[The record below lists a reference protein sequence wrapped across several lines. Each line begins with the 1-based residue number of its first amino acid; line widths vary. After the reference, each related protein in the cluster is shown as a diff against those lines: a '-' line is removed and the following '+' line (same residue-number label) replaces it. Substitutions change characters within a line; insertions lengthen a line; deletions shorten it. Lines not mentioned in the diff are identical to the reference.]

1 MSQRGCAHVQA
12 IPTQSAAHSVAS
24 RDAGPLRAARNVRAI
39 TSVMHCTRLGVSST
53 DTTPL
58 KGFVMNRKTLAPCV
72 TMLLMAAASA
82 GALAQTAMPKTR
94 EQVRQE
100 LIEAVRNGSIARGE
114 LDASMNA
121 MPMAASRARAEVRA
135 EFEAAR
141 QNGDLLA
148 DGESSLKL
156 NELHPSQYPQ
166 RTALAGKTRAQVLA
180 ELAEAQ
186 RTGDIVAAGE
196 SGLKLNETHP
206 GLYPRAAMPV
216 FASAPASPATR

>member
-1 MSQRGCAHVQA
+1 
-12 IPTQSAAHSVAS
+12 
-24 RDAGPLRAARNVRAI
+24 
-39 TSVMHCTRLGVSST
+39 
-53 DTTPL
+53 
-58 KGFVMNRKTLAPCV
+58 MNRKAWAPCM

-82 GALAQTAMPKTR
+82 GALAQASMPKTR
-94 EQVRQE
+94 EQARQE

-114 LDASMNA
+114 QDASMNA
-121 MPMAASRARAEVRA
+121 TPMAASRARAEVRA

-141 QNGDLLA
+141 KNGDLLA

-166 RTALAGKTRAQVLA
+166 RTAVAGKTRAQVLA

-196 SGLKLNETHP
+196 SGLKLNEIHP
-206 GLYPRAAMPV
+206 SLYPRTAMPV
-216 FASAPASPATR
+216 FASAPASQAIR

>member
-1 MSQRGCAHVQA
+1 
-12 IPTQSAAHSVAS
+12 
-24 RDAGPLRAARNVRAI
+24 
-39 TSVMHCTRLGVSST
+39 
-53 DTTPL
+53 
-58 KGFVMNRKTLAPCV
+58 MNRKTLAPCM

-94 EQVRQE
+94 EQARQE

-114 LDASMNA
+114 QDASMNA
-121 MPMAASRARAEVRA
+121 MPKAATRARAEVRA

-166 RTALAGKTRAQVLA
+166 RTVVAGKTRAQVLA

-196 SGLKLNETHP
+196 SGLKLNEIHP

-216 FASAPASPATR
+216 FASAQASQATR

>member
-1 MSQRGCAHVQA
+1 
-12 IPTQSAAHSVAS
+12 
-24 RDAGPLRAARNVRAI
+24 
-39 TSVMHCTRLGVSST
+39 
-53 DTTPL
+53 
-58 KGFVMNRKTLAPCV
+58 MNRKTLAPCM

-94 EQVRQE
+94 EQARQE
-100 LIEAVRNGSIARGE
+100 LIEAVRNGGIARGE
-114 LDASMNA
+114 QDASMNA
-121 MPMAASRARAEVRA
+121 MPKAATRARAEVRA

-166 RTALAGKTRAQVLA
+166 RTVLAGKTRAQVLA

-196 SGLKLNETHP
+196 SGLKLNEIHP

-216 FASAPASPATR
+216 FASAPASQATR

>member
-1 MSQRGCAHVQA
+1 
-12 IPTQSAAHSVAS
+12 
-24 RDAGPLRAARNVRAI
+24 
-39 TSVMHCTRLGVSST
+39 
-53 DTTPL
+53 
-58 KGFVMNRKTLAPCV
+58 MNRKTLAPCM

-82 GALAQTAMPKTR
+82 GAFAQTAMPKTR

-100 LIEAVRNGSIARGE
+100 LIEAVRNGNIARGE
-114 LDASMNA
+114 QDASMNA

-135 EFEAAR
+135 ELEAAR

-148 DGESSLKL
+148 AGESSLKL
-156 NELHPSQYPQ
+156 NELHPSSYPQ
-166 RTALAGKTRAQVLA
+166 RTVLAGKTRAQVLA

-196 SGLKLNETHP
+196 SGLKLNEIHP

-216 FASAPASPATR
+216 FAGAPASQATR